1 MSKCIFQTYFHK
13 NKSPGSFCID
23 FLFTITVG
31 VSMVQRDHVMVGL
44 ITWLLGL
51 FIIVF
56 VEFPALTVYEHT
68 REWNAFIDPNLQ
80 A

>member
-1 MSKCIFQTYFHK
+1 MFQPYFHK
-13 NKSPGSFCID
+13 NKGPGIYCID
-23 FLFTITVG
+23 FLFTITMG
-31 VSMVQRDHVMVGL
+31 VSTVQLDHVMVGL

-68 REWNAFIDPNLQ
+68 RE
-80 A
+80 